1 METKQSTD
9 INDLT
14 ITYGVTIASIVT
26 AFSLGAYAL
35 AMAIAIF
42 TKNSLGLFSIFS
54 PVGDA
59 SSIGVFTTSAIA
71 LAASI
76 VSYLGMKKIN
86 SSKQAGELVS
96 SNGYKMI
103 NNVSMAVCCLTA
115 GLAAIGVV
123 SIIIGG
129 LITMNRYTDWV
140 SYLAGGCVPLVFLGC
155 GAAGAAI
162 AIKKFTKGELK
173 PTVLSYVAMGIAAS
187 GLVLVFV
194 ALIVSTHASSSYNY
208 FDHGFDIL
216 Y

>member
-42 TKNSLGLFSIFS
+42 TKHSLGLFSIFS

-76 VSYLGMKKIN
+76 VSYLE
-86 SSKQAGELVS
+86 AGELVS

-103 NNVSMAVCCLTA
+103 NKVSMAVCYLTA
-115 GLAAIGVV
+115 GLAAIGVI

-162 AIKKFTKGELK
+162 AIKKFTKGEIK
-173 PTVLSYVAMGIAAS
+173 PVVLSYIAIGIAAT
-187 GLVLVFV
+187 GLALVFTV
-194 ALIVSTHASSSYNY
+194 LIVSTHASSSYDY

>member
-1 METKQSTD
+1 MEEKQSTD
-9 INDLT
+9 INDLA

-35 AMAIAIF
+35 ATAIAIF
-42 TKNSLGLFSIFS
+42 TKNGLGLFSIFS

-76 VSYLGMKKIN
+76 VSYLGMKKISN
-86 SSKQAGELVS
+86 SKQAGELVS

-103 NNVSMAVCCLTA
+103 NKVSMTVCYLTA
-115 GLAAIGVV
+115 GLAAIGVI
-123 SIIIGG
+123 SIIVGG

-140 SYLAGGCVPLVFLGC
+140 SYLVGGCIPLAFLGC
-155 GAAGAAI
+155 GAVGAAI
-162 AIKKFTKGELK
+162 TIKKFTKGEIK
-173 PTVLSYVAMGIAAS
+173 PVVLSYIAMGIAAT
-187 GLVLVFV
+187 GLALVFI